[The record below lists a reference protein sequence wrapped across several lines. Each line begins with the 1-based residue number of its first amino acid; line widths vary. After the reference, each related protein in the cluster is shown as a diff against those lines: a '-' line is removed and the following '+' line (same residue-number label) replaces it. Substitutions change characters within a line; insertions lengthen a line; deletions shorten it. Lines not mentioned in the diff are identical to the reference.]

1 MYITPDRRRDIVDA
15 VRNQHPGMQDEPATA
30 LVLLVVSMLAK
41 GARPRRAT
49 KAEAKA
55 RLDRV
60 VALMRTTKY
69 PLSQI
74 AEMEG
79 LSQSRVSQ
87 MIAVARADGLE
98 IPERTSGLRTINM
111 EARAKVLAMGTAGAT
126 QEEMALAIGVRGV
139 SAVQI
144 LQASLR
150 REGETVPHMGEV
162 SQWRRKLHEAKREV
176 DSAARALLTL
186 GRSPSMRGH
195 LEDRLDAS
203 QAKFD
208 ALAANKPEGVLTM
221 PKNI

>member
-111 EARAKVLAMGTAGAT
+111 EARAKVLAMGAAGAT
-126 QEEMALAIGVRGV
+126 QEEMARAIGSGGVTAVRT
-139 SAVQI
+139 

-150 REGETVPHMGEV
+150 RAGETVPHMGEV
-162 SQWRRKLHEAKREV
+162 EQWRRELREAYAPLHM
-176 DSAARALLTL
+176 ARALA
-186 GRSPSMRGH
+186 SRGYGDTY
-195 LEDRLDAS
+195 LKEV

-208 ALAANKPEGVLTM
+208 AVAANKPEGVLTI
-221 PKNI
+221 PRNP